1 MNPGMK
7 LKRDFY
13 LRDGLTVAREL
24 IGKKLVHRSPEGLTA
39 GIIVEVEAY
48 IGPEDAGSHAYKA
61 RRTKRTAIQYGPGGF
76 AYVYRIYGLHSCMN
90 VVASLE
96 ERPEAILIRAL
107 EPVEGLALMKERRG
121 TEDLLKL
128 CKGPGNL
135 TQAMG
140 IGMEHYGMDLCGD
153 QLYIETAEGETPEV
167 CTDKRI
173 NIDYAGEAADYPW
186 RFLLR
191 GSGYI
196 SAPPTGWKVLK

>member
-1 MNPGMK
+1 MK
-7 LKRDFY
+7 LERDFY
-13 LRDGLTVAREL
+13 LRDGLTLAREL

-39 GIIVEVEAY
+39 GIIVETEAY

-61 RRTKRTAIQYGPGGF
+61 RRTKRTAIQYGPGGY

-90 VVASLE
+90 VVASTE

-107 EPVEGLALMKERRG
+107 QPIEGIELMMERRG
-121 TEDLLKL
+121 TENLVKL
-128 CKGPGNL
+128 CRGPGNL
-135 TQAMG
+135 TQALG

-153 QLYIETAEGETPEV
+153 ELYIEEAEGEAPEV

-196 SAPPTGWKVLK
+196 SAPPKGWKVLE

>member
-1 MNPGMK
+1 M
-7 LKRDFY
+7 
-13 LRDGLTVAREL
+13 
-24 IGKKLVHRSPEGLTA
+24 
-39 GIIVEVEAY
+39 
-48 IGPEDAGSHAYKA
+48 
-61 RRTKRTAIQYGPGGF
+61 
-76 AYVYRIYGLHSCMN
+76 YRIYGLHSCMN
-90 VVASLE
+90 VVAAPE

-107 EPVEGLALMKERRG
+107 EPVEGIELMTGRRG
-121 TEDLLKL
+121 TEDITKL

-135 TQAMG
+135 CRAMA

-153 QLYIETAEGETPEV
+153 ELYIESVEGPEAEI

-196 SAPPTGWKVLK
+196 SASPKGWKVFR

>member
-1 MNPGMK
+1 MK
-7 LKRDFY
+7 LERDFY
-13 LRDGLTVAREL
+13 MRDGLTVAREL
-24 IGKKLVHRSPEGLTA
+24 IGKKLVHRSPEGLAA
-39 GIIVEVEAY
+39 GIIVETEAY

-61 RRTKRTAIQYGPGGF
+61 RRTKRTAIQYGPGGY

-90 VVASLE
+90 VVAAPE

-107 EPVEGLALMKERRG
+107 EPVEGLELMMRRRG
-121 TEDLLKL
+121 TEEVAKL
-128 CKGPGNL
+128 CRGPGNL
-135 TQAMG
+135 CQALG

-153 QLYIETAEGETPEV
+153 ELYIETVEGPEAGV

-191 GSGYI
+191 GSRYI
-196 SAPPTGWKVLK
+196 SAPPKGWKIFR